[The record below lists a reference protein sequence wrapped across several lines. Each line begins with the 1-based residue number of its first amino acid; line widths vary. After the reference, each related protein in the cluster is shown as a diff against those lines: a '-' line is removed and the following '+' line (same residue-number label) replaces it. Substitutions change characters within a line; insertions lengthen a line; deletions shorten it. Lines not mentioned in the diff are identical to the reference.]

1 MSRKP
6 NERKK
11 QKSCPL
17 GQTFPSSK
25 EEDSERAITGKSP
38 VYARTDRF
46 PVMLEAEA
54 KSEQMLP
61 VL

>member
-25 EEDSERAITGKSP
+25 ENSDRAITGKSL
-38 VYARTDRF
+38 VYAWTDRF